1 MTSYINQIS
10 SLGPKVWYRF
20 NETAGTPVNSGSLV
34 NTLTNN
40 NLLLNE
46 QTDVD
51 GRCVFFNG
59 SNAYASLSSW
69 PAFSLF
75 NDKSYTIEV
84 WFKTGQNRTN
94 IKTIYFNNRTASLV
108 SGQRIS
114 IFSSTDG
121 MGNGGKVLYE
131 FLESGFA
138 AIALYS
144 PNTYDDDKWHH
155 VAIAINTTSQK
166 MYIDGQLVASTAV
179 NISSGSVTFDNAA
192 DRLIGASKGGTQGT
206 IRNFFLG
213 RLDEFALYDY
223 ELSAQQVLANYNAG
237 ASVVFPDLPGTAS
250 ALIVQPTWAVECV
263 QAADPMTASGIFV
276 DTQPSNFDYVDG
288 IQKIISDTSPHQWYK
303 FDAVNDFTST
313 TPNIFINYGSGGSA
327 TFSTFARGDAFSPN
341 GPAQEPRCEFRLGA
355 GTSGSLASGFA
366 TTTTSAFFTDEVS
379 DSNFSIGIWFEMPTA
394 VDTSEKQIFAYSGG
408 TNSAIALRVNNKK
421 LVYSVQTSHT
431 TYTHTTTADVT
442 DGKWHLAVIR
452 FDLAA
457 TTLKYYLDGTEV
469 YSETAIQGTRNT
481 PTTFSFGKSGGN
493 GTDSNNLF
501 QEMSH
506 FFVSSYSSVTPTVI
520 TNLWN
525 AGTRQNQAKALM
537 RQPLVEFQ
545 NKYDDYVDS
554 LNPITKLGFNETSGT
569 VLENTGSN
577 VNVAFQIQGTNYTR
591 GTAVPTKNRY
601 GYNFTNKNTYVNS
614 AYATATN
621 TIADNTL
628 TISVYAKIPTV
639 SGADNQIIA
648 LFGAGNNAGSGIGL
662 TIGASAAGPYLA
674 IVPTINPANNYLL
687 SSGSTSWF
695 NDWHLYTAVRD
706 GSAVRFFIDGKQVAS
721 GTYTAF
727 NFTDS
732 GFIAIGGGETVWLG
746 AAAATVDK
754 YIDEFAAFDY
764 ALTTKQIFEMWQ
776 AIEIDRMNATTATLP
791 MPTNIAGTGNIK
803 TPAPMTASALAVDP
817 AQTDEINLVAD
828 SFDAFIEFL
837 LPNYGGN
844 VVIDANYGHE
854 AATASAVF
862 HDPQFQI
869 GEVNSV
875 DHMNAT
881 ATMVHPAAIAAGRI
895 TVSTAV
901 AGPAILIM
909 PGIVTIKG
917 ARVFAEPMRSQAI
930 FPLPPAY
937 LQLADD
943 DWYVRLYAG
952 HFDGDK
958 EAVQALLSN
967 LPNQQRIAPTQGGF
981 LTFFDDVNTDITP
994 TSGVNTIE
1002 SEIGQFAYVEPD
1014 QYDFDSEGDLIPLN
1028 TAGSLAR
1035 ATISR
1040 QSTSPQPI
1048 LSAGLY
1054 DPFERKAVRVT
1065 NIEFPFPGTDK
1076 GFSERPYN
1084 LEFSI
1089 RTVKGDQILAHGYY
1103 SSPSATSIRRIIG
1116 VVGLSDGKLYLTQDK
1131 YTPATLTVRGGASG
1145 STTAPHPKNFINRAQ
1160 YLLGRTNI
1168 ADGNWHHVVIQQGF
1182 GTENLR
1188 TQIWVDGKL
1197 DRQII
1202 VPGPTPGIDGT
1213 NQVRPYIMGF
1223 NSNDTLLNSDFETS
1237 AWNFYPNRFID
1248 SRSIGLNY
1256 SAYVKSKPIK
1266 VEPFRATVTTPQ
1278 DHKAAGNRA
1287 RALMLFW
1294 WPKTGQLGNIVGSGG
1309 QGTIDEGLYGAQDE
1323 STFDKTLVTIDLPG
1337 DIPQQYHGWDIFP
1350 IDVTGQFGTGFTRGQ
1365 FYQSD
1370 MLKPEVWTSSD
1381 GYRDLNTGARRYI
1394 DLMNDID
1401 ISQFDAI
1408 FFRNFPEQSQE
1419 LDSYVREDLA
1429 DSYFGL
1435 AEEDLYRDFI
1445 ASLRAAVDTGV
1456 SLYVTNAKLALD
1468 LGIIDNYQVVS
1479 DMREGD
1485 FSPTSTFVNNKF
1497 TTDAIT
1503 KREYG
1508 VWRDTNKNNKFRIVN
1523 TLPDLTNEAGYIW
1536 KDWMLYEPDAIQELG
1551 DPTRP
1556 YIALEYRANGLNVGD
1571 EFIMSDST
1579 WKSYDYEATP
1589 FNNVKAGK
1597 IIAAFSNTIN
1607 QNGVE
1612 VANPYRNY
1620 ATIIALEPGTVL
1632 RDKPIGGKILVNFTE
1647 RLSSWR
1653 RKASVDTLGV
1663 DLIQDEWINL
1673 AYNTGEIT
1681 LAKRD
1686 ELLAASYN
1694 LDRRLEAAIAAG
1706 NAQNIAILTELKK
1719 WDSNGQYVL
1728 VQKNILDDPTGAGS
1742 EKDGL
1747 GDGVRRAR
1755 VNKVNKKG
1763 TLSTQ
1768 SVTSTSFW
1776 FSFEYSWQYPRLQV
1790 TVPSMLTRGFR
1801 WLSDRIVDEGLVIRV
1816 EPMTAIATEMPN
1828 AVAVADKDRTVYA
1841 TSMVANAR
1849 IVHAPGYALA
1859 DVSNTTLPL
1868 TATARFGDFV
1878 KNIAADLFTAT
1889 ANIVQPRIS
1898 GIEEDEIVVYINH
1911 VDPILYLREDV
1922 IK

>member
-51 GRCVFFNG
+51 GRCVYFNG

-69 PAFSLF
+69 SPFAVF
-75 NDKSYTIEV
+75 NDKSYTIEA
-84 WFKTGQNRTN
+84 WFKTGENRTST
-94 IKTIYFNNRTASLV
+94 KTIYFNNRSDTNIA
-108 SGQRIS
+108 GQQLYIA
-114 IFSSTDG
+114 SSTDG
-121 MGNGGKVLYE
+121 TGNGGKVL
-131 FLESGFA
+131 FNSTRGINFTLT
-138 AIALYS
+138 S

-155 VAIAINTTSQK
+155 VVITMNTTSQK
-166 MYIDGQLVASTAV
+166 MYIDGQLVTSASNNISTA
-179 NISSGSVTFDNAA
+179 TFDYDQGAN
-192 DRLIGASKGGTQGT
+192 RLIGASRGGVSGT
-206 IRNFFLG
+206 IRTFFLG
-213 RLDEFALYDY
+213 RIDEFALYDY
-223 ELSAQQVLANYNAG
+223 ELSAQQVLDNYNAG
-237 ASVVFPDLPGTAS
+237 ASVVFPDIPGTAS
-250 ALIVQPTWAVECV
+250 ALSVMPAWSVETV
-263 QAADPMTASGIFV
+263 LPADPMTASSLFV
-276 DTQPSNFDYVDG
+276 ETLPSNFDYVDG
-288 IQKIISDTSPHQWYK
+288 IQKIISDLSPHQWIK
-303 FDAVNDFTST
+303 FDATTDFTST
-313 TPNIFINYGSGGSA
+313 DPFGTLKNYGSGGGS
-327 TFSTFARGDAFSPN
+327 FANYALGDARRQL
-341 GPAQEPRCEFRLGA
+341 GPAQEPRVELRLG
-355 GTSGSLASGFA
+355 SGSGSTQSGFA
-366 TTTTSAFFTDEVS
+366 TATNSAFFSDEVS
-379 DSNFSIGIWFEMPTA
+379 DNNFSIGIWFKMPSGIN
-394 VDTSEKQIFAYSGG
+394 TSEKQIFGYSGG
-408 TNSAIALRVNNKK
+408 THPAINLKVTNKK
-421 LVYSVQTSHT
+421 VQFNVQTSHT
-431 TYTHTTTADVT
+431 TYTHTETNNISEAV
-442 DGKWHLAVIR
+442 WHLAVIR
-452 FDLAA
+452 LDLAN

-469 YSETAIQGTRNT
+469 YSETAVQGTRTT
-481 PTTFSFGKSGGN
+481 PTSFSFGKSGGN
-493 GTDSNNLF
+493 GTDTTSSF
-501 QEMSH
+501 QEIAH
-506 FFVSSYSSVTPTVI
+506 FFVTSYSAATQSVI

-525 AGTRQNQAKALM
+525 AGTRQNQAKGVMTFPTLK
-537 RQPLVEFQ
+537 FQ

-554 LNPITKLGFNETSGT
+554 LSPIQKLGFNELSGNI
-569 VLENTGSN
+569 LENTGSN
-577 VNVAFQIQGTNYTR
+577 VNVPFTIQGTSYTR
-591 GTAVPTKNRY
+591 GTSVPTKNRY
-601 GYNFTNKNTYVNS
+601 GYNFTNKNTYIS
-614 AYATATN
+614 GAYAAPTN
-621 TIADNTL
+621 TFSDNTM
-628 TISVYAKIPTV
+628 TISVYAKLPTV
-639 SGADNQIIA
+639 SGSDNQILA
-648 LFGAGNNAGSGIGL
+648 LYGAGNNAGSGIGL
-662 TIGASAAGPYLA
+662 TIGADASGPLLR
-674 IVPTINPANNYLL
+674 IIPTVNPATWATFASNN
-687 SSGSTSWF
+687 TSYF
-695 NDWHLYTAVRD
+695 GDWHLYTAVRN
-706 GSAVRFFIDGKQVAS
+706 GSSVKFYIDGKVIAS
-721 GTYTAF
+721 GTYTAY
-727 NFTDS
+727 NFTDN

-746 AAAATVDK
+746 QAAATVDK
-754 YIDEFAAFDY
+754 YVDEFAAFDY
-764 ALTTKQIFEMWQ
+764 ALTDQQIFEMWQ
-776 AIEIDRMNATTATLP
+776 TIELDRATASSTLV
-791 MPTNIAGTGNIK
+791 MPTNIAGTGYTD

-817 AQTDEINLVAD
+817 TQTDEINLVAD

-854 AATASAVF
+854 AATANAVF
-862 HDPQFQI
+862 HDPQYNI
-869 GEVNSV
+869 GEFNAA
-875 DHMNAT
+875 DHMNAS
-881 ATMVHPAAIAAGRI
+881 ALMVHPAAIAAGRI
-895 TVSTAV
+895 SVSTAV
-901 AGPAILIM
+901 GSALFVM

-917 ARVFAEPMRSQAI
+917 ARVFADPMRSQAI

-937 LQLADD
+937 IQLADD

-958 EAVQALLSN
+958 EPIQALLSS
-967 LPNQQRIAPTQGGF
+967 LPNQQTIAPTQGGF

-994 TSGVNTIE
+994 TSATNTIE

-1014 QYDFDSEGDLIPLN
+1014 EYDFDSEGDLIPLDTTGN
-1028 TAGSLAR
+1028 LAR

-1089 RTVKGDQILAHGYY
+1089 RTVKSDQILAHGYY
-1103 SSPSATSIRRIIG
+1103 SSPSATSTRRIIG
-1116 VVGLSDGKLYLTQDK
+1116 VVGLSDGKLYLTQDR
-1131 YTPATLTVRGGASG
+1131 YTPATLTIRGGGTG

-1182 GTENLR
+1182 GSETLR

-1213 NQVRPYIMGF
+1213 NEVRPYIMGF
-1223 NSNDTLLNSDFETS
+1223 NSNDNLLNSDFETS
-1237 AWNFYPNRFID
+1237 AWNFYPGRFID

-1266 VEPFRATVTTPQ
+1266 VEPFTATVTTPQ

-1294 WPKTGQLGNIVGSGG
+1294 WPKTGQGGDIVGSGG
-1309 QGTIDEGLYGAQDE
+1309 RGTIDEGLYGGRDE

-1350 IDVTGQFGTGFTRGQ
+1350 VDVTGQFGTGYTRGQ

-1435 AEEDLYRDFI
+1435 AEEDLYRDFL
-1445 ASLRAAVDTGV
+1445 ASLRAAVDTGI
-1456 SLYVTNAKLALD
+1456 SLYITNAKLALD
-1468 LGIIDNYQVVS
+1468 LGIIDNYEVVS
-1479 DMREGD
+1479 DMRESD
-1485 FSPTSTFVNNKF
+1485 FNPTSNFVNNKF
-1497 TTDAIT
+1497 TTEAIS

-1536 KDWMLYEPDAIQELG
+1536 KDWMLYEPDAVLELG
-1551 DPTRP
+1551 DPARP
-1556 YIALEYRANGLNVGD
+1556 FIALEYRANGLNVGD
-1571 EFIMSDST
+1571 EFIMSDSSY
-1579 WKSYDYEATP
+1579 KSYDYEATP

-1632 RDKPIGGKILVNFTE
+1632 RDKPVGGKILVNFTE

-1653 RKASVDTLGV
+1653 RKSSIDTLGV

-1673 AYNTGEIT
+1673 AYNTGQIT

-1694 LDRRLEAAIAAG
+1694 LDRRLAAAAG
-1706 NAQNIAILTELKK
+1706 NAQQIAIINELKK
-1719 WDSNGQYVL
+1719 WDSNGEYIL
-1728 VQKNILDDPTGAGS
+1728 VQKNVLDDPTGAGT

-1763 TLSTQ
+1763 TFSTQ

-1776 FSFEYSWQYPRLQV
+1776 FSFEYSFQYPRLQV

-1801 WLSDRIVDEGLVIRV
+1801 WLSDRTVDEGLVIRV
-1816 EPMTAIATEMPN
+1816 EPMTAIATEIPN
-1828 AVAVADKDRTVYA
+1828 VVTVADKDRTVYA
-1841 TSMVANAR
+1841 TAMVANAR
-1849 IVHAPGYALA
+1849 IIHAPGYALA

-1868 TATARFGDFV
+1868 TATAKFGDFV